1 MDSIGQFVPGLA
13 DDQRSRGSVIG
24 LTILPPC
31 YLVTGRTARVG
42 RLTAHR

>member
-1 MDSIGQFVPGLA
+1 MGSIARFVPGLA
-13 DDQRSRGSVIG
+13 DDQRPRGSVIG
-24 LTILPPC
+24 VTILPPC

>member
-13 DDQRSRGSVIG
+13 DDQRSRGSVMG
-24 LTILPPC
+24 VTITPPC
-31 YLVTGRTARVG
+31 YLATSRATTAD